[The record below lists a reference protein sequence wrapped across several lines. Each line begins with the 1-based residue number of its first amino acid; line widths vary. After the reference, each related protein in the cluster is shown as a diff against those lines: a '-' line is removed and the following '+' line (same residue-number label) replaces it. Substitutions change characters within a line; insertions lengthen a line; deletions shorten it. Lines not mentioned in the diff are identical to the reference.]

1 MEGCDRYAER
11 MVNAAHPLSVA
22 LGEVVV
28 DGHDVDAAAGEGVQ
42 VGGQG
47 GCESLALSRLHLGD
61 LALVEHDAAHDLDVE
76 VAQTERSLG
85 CLADGGERLGADVV
99 KVFALGKQGLELIGL
114 GPQGVVGE
122 LFEFGLPRSGGVNV
136 RTEALEDPV
145 ASAGDEVCHSLQ
157 HGAFLPQARPNV
169 PFSSSILQRKGG
181 GCGVVGRDGDPFRS
195 LAAVRWRMYHCLDTP
210 FRRHSE

>member
-1 MEGCDRYAER
+1 

-47 GCESLALSRLHLGD
+47 GCESLALARLHLGD

-85 CLADGGERLGADVV
+85 GLADGGEGLGADVV
-99 KVFALGKQGLELIGL
+99 KVVALGKQGLELIGL

-136 RTEALEDPV
+136 WTEALEDPV
-145 ASAGDEVCHSLQ
+145 ASAGDEVCHGL
-157 HGAFLPQARPNV
+157 
-169 PFSSSILQRKGG
+169 
-181 GCGVVGRDGDPFRS
+181 
-195 LAAVRWRMYHCLDTP
+195 
-210 FRRHSE
+210 